1 MKGGQV
7 DMSPDEPWSLS
18 DGDPPSAVSIPMR
31 AGDAVVFDRRIV
43 NSDTFLICVLSVSLT
58 QKVSLFQ
65 VHSQPHNPLVG
76 DGLRKAVFLGYSCA
90 LPMLRMSAR
99 PLRVRCLVS
108 APDRWLRP
116 RDEMTGLDKYL
127 DRSGPIRRQLLGA
140 GPTGARGYTSPLPE
154 DVPLQQWI
162 RHHFA
167 DEGMAAADALEPI
180 TSDMLKHAAKM

>member
-1 MKGGQV
+1 MKGGQI

-18 DGDPPSAVSIPMR
+18 DGDPPAAVSIPMR
-31 AGDAVVFDRRIV
+31 AGDAVVFDRRI
-43 NSDTFLICVLSVSLT
+43 
-58 QKVSLFQ
+58 

-154 DVPLQQWI
+154 DVPLQEWI

>member
-1 MKGGQV
+1 
-7 DMSPDEPWSLS
+7 MSPDEPWSLS

-43 NSDTFLICVLSVSLT
+43 
-58 QKVSLFQ
+58 
-65 VHSQPHNPLVG
+65 HSQPHNPLVG
-76 DGLRKAVFLGYSCA
+76 DGLRKAVFLGYSCTLPPLLQLPGPLRVTCVVGA
-90 LPMLRMSAR
+90 RTLPMLRMSAR
-99 PLRVRCLVS
+99 PLRVTFVVS

-154 DVPLQQWI
+154 DVPLQEWI